1 MHACKIQK
9 KCQNIKIFL
18 ESCKETSFLSVDSSM
33 TLQDL
38 IPPPKLDFCKKKS
51 KNMTFVIYI
60 RVDEVNIYTCK
71 NVKNG
76 QNMKIKLESCRETSY
91 LSVDSSMT
99 PQDPLVPQKLDFC
112 KKIQNWC
119 NFAYIQRKIFQNLH
133 ARGQHE
139 LV

>member
-1 MHACKIQK
+1 MHACKILK

-51 KNMTFVIYI
+51 KNETFFIYI

-76 QNMKIKLESCRETSY
+76 QNMKKKLESCRETSY
-91 LSVDSSMT
+91 LFIDSSMT
-99 PQDPLVPQKLDFC
+99 LQDPLVPQKSDFC
-112 KKIQNWC
+112 EKIQNLC
-119 NFAYIQRKIFQNLH
+119 NFAYIQRAICQNLH

>member
-1 MHACKIQK
+1 MHACKILK

-51 KNMTFVIYI
+51 KNETFFIYI

-76 QNMKIKLESCRETSY
+76 QNMKKKLESCRETSY

-99 PQDPLVPQKLDFC
+99 LQDPLVPQKSDFC
-112 KKIQNWC
+112 EKIQNLC
-119 NFAYIQRKIFQNLH
+119 NFAYIQRAIFQNLH